1 MASLHNIIHIA
12 QVSLLYPRVLLQ
24 KLCVS
29 ESFEAANI
37 LVCRIDSCR
46 GWLGR
51 DPREIHLSNSIIFN
65 HFISISRISTDLKRI
80 EHGHCSARRNTP
92 SQTGGF
98 SSAATAA
105 PPVMQSQCIN
115 SSGPPCTVWMAGF
128 LLFHPIKSVA
138 NVCILQ
144 CQSDDDFYHIP
155 ARIYS
160 YHHHTTAT
168 RIQPILKG
176 CNGWM
181 TGRGLR
187 VQKGSGCNQPAL
199 RRELL
204 VDHKKFYGKFI
215 IRLIQSPTI
224 NCDWKYQWYM
234 LQKLQKK
241 QKLTV

>member
-1 MASLHNIIHIA
+1 MASLYNIIHIA
-12 QVSLLYPRVLLQ
+12 QVSLLYSRVLLQ

-37 LVCRIDSCR
+37 LVCPIDSCR
-46 GWLGR
+46 GWRGR
-51 DPREIHLSNSIIFN
+51 EPREIHLSNSIIFN

-105 PPVMQSQCIN
+105 SPVMQSQCIN

-155 ARIYS
+155 ALIYS
-160 YHHHTTAT
+160 YHHHHPHPAHP
-168 RIQPILKG
+168 Q
-176 CNGWM
+176 
-181 TGRGLR
+181 R
-187 VQKGSGCNQPAL
+187 VQRMNAWQGIAGT
-199 RRELL
+199 E
-204 VDHKKFYGKFI
+204 G
-215 IRLIQSPTI
+215 
-224 NCDWKYQWYM
+224 
-234 LQKLQKK
+234 
-241 QKLTV
+241 